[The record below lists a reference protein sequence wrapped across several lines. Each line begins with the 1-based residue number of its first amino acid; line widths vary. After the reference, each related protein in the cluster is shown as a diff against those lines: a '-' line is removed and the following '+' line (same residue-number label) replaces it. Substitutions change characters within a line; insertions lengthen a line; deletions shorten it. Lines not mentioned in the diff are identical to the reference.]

1 MRRSIVSV
9 FPKSGGGDTT
19 ISVYLSFMSF
29 LPCLSLPILTN
40 LQHAAITNP
49 SVSHSSLSIP
59 HRLPHPTPVFPSHQL
74 TPPPQLPGPLSFLPD
89 PSPSLP
95 SASPLT
101 PPFPPY
107 TSRLLLSQSD
117 SDTICLPGTSHITH
131 ISKRTNKGSE
141 KTKRKPSPR
150 RLSASRNVSMPYVS
164 LPTPPTPLT
173 DQIRNP
179 NSGSTSYVTEPAPP
193 PSPPH
198 SKTTTSPRRLL
209 PVNPELTLS
218 RDGRRSSKGRRKRET
233 GWISTS
239 RPLRLPSS
247 LKTRGSPESESER
260 GTLMMLMELDERR
273 GIRAAM

>member
-1 MRRSIVSV
+1 V
-9 FPKSGGGDTT
+9 
-19 ISVYLSFMSF
+19 
-29 LPCLSLPILTN
+29 
-40 LQHAAITNP
+40 
-49 SVSHSSLSIP
+49 
-59 HRLPHPTPVFPSHQL
+59 
-74 TPPPQLPGPLSFLPD
+74 
-89 PSPSLP
+89 
-95 SASPLT
+95 
-101 PPFPPY
+101 
-107 TSRLLLSQSD
+107 
-117 SDTICLPGTSHITH
+117 
-131 ISKRTNKGSE
+131 
-141 KTKRKPSPR
+141 
-150 RLSASRNVSMPYVS
+150 SRNVSMPYVS

-193 PSPPH
+193 PAPPPP
-198 SKTTTSPRRLL
+198 KTTPPPRRLL